1 MEDLGPS
8 GFLDAAGVHD
18 AARPHDI
25 DRCDDPRLGA
35 ALREDPFRSGRHGA
49 GLINSLF
56 FIGTVAGAFF
66 FGRLSDVVG
75 NGWRRSWAWVI
86 AMGLSLLGGAGTF
99 ALASSRVA
107 SQVMPVVMG
116 ISRGGG
122 EPANVAIVG
131 EWWQKENRGFAVGT
145 HHIGF
150 PLGQFVGPA
159 IIAVFA
165 TQEDWSKA
173 FPVIPLIGLP
183 LMIAQAVLGTR
194 RNQVRVNDWIVAHGM
209 TPPLDVND
217 DGRMRRNA
225 VAILRDA
232 AKVPNIV
239 RAVFVNLG
247 FLGPG
252 LRLRQAGSAMGL
264 VIGPTPGLGGAITS
278 AVTGIVPPPEP
289 YARITGPTCAITS
302 VVTGIVLQR
311 FGWGRTFASLIAGVV
326 MAVIAVLTPE
336 GVEAVVEGICTGNGI
351 GWSPVGRRGAE
362 GAGRPGADH
371 ARPRARRGRSP
382 AGPSARCRRPASRWP
397 PPQEAPCLRGR
408 PHRVRRAA
416 P

>member
-1 MEDLGPS
+1 M
-8 GFLDAAGVHD
+8 
-18 AARPHDI
+18 
-25 DRCDDPRLGA
+25 
-35 ALREDPFRSGRHGA
+35 
-49 GLINSLF
+49 
-56 FIGTVAGAFF
+56 
-66 FGRLSDVVG
+66 G

-131 EWWQKENRGFAVGT
+131 EWWQKENRGFAVGA

-278 AVTGIVPPPEP
+278 AVTGIV
-289 YARITGPTCAITS
+289 
-302 VVTGIVLQR
+302 LQR

-326 MAVIAVLTPE
+326 MAVIAVLTLE

-351 GWSPVGRRGAE
+351 GWSPVGRRGVE

>member
-1 MEDLGPS
+1 M
-8 GFLDAAGVHD
+8 
-18 AARPHDI
+18 
-25 DRCDDPRLGA
+25 
-35 ALREDPFRSGRHGA
+35 
-49 GLINSLF
+49 
-56 FIGTVAGAFF
+56 
-66 FGRLSDVVG
+66 G

-278 AVTGIVPPPEP
+278 AVTGIVPPPGAVRP
-289 YARITGPTCAITS
+289 HHRADVRHHVRRHRHRTAALRVGPDLRES
-302 VVTGIVLQR
+302 DRRRGHGGHR
-311 FGWGRTFASLIAGVV
+311 RSDPG
-326 MAVIAVLTPE
+326 
-336 GVEAVVEGICTGNGI
+336 
-351 GWSPVGRRGAE
+351 GRRGRRRGHLHRQRNRMEPRRAPRS
-362 GAGRPGADH
+362 GGRRE
-371 ARPRARRGRSP
+371 ARGGSCAAPCSTGLVARGTLGPLPAPRVPMASAPAARARRGRSP
-382 AGPSARCRRPASRWP
+382 AGPSARCLRPASRWP